1 MNLRDKI
8 VLLTGASRG
17 IGAASATALATA
29 GAHVVLAARSLE
41 PLEERARE
49 IRAGGGRAT
58 AIRMDVTSDESV
70 RAAIAETW
78 ERVGSI
84 DVAINNAGN
93 GGVLGLW
100 HDDPAEKT
108 RDMLE
113 VHFFGMER
121 VTRALVPSMMAQGH
135 GTIVNVV
142 SAIAWAPMA
151 GGAVYCSAKAAVLAF
166 SQALRG
172 ELAPH
177 GIDVLVFAPGHTK
190 SGAEWPIETGQTLMP
205 EDVARDLVRSIE
217 GRRRTFVSGLSNRNL
232 VLLQRLFPGLAARII
247 TKIGLD
253 AVERTKRLS
262 A

>member
-1 MNLRDKI
+1 MNLRDRI

-17 IGAASATALATA
+17 IGGASAPALAAA
-29 GAHVVLAARSLE
+29 GAHVVLAARSLDL
-41 PLEERARE
+41 LEERARE
-49 IRAGGGRAT
+49 IRASGGKAT
-58 AIRMDVTSDESV
+58 AVRLDVTSDESV
-70 RAAIAETW
+70 RYAIAEVA
-78 ERVGSI
+78 ERVGPI
-84 DVAINNAGN
+84 DVVINNAGN
-93 GGVLGLW
+93 GGALGLW
-100 HDDPAEKT
+100 HEDSADKT

-121 VTRALVPSMMAQGH
+121 VTRALVPSMIARRH

-177 GIDVLVFAPGHTK
+177 GIEVLVFAPGHTK
-190 SGAEWPIETGQTLMP
+190 SGAEWPIETGQILMP
-205 EDVARDLVRSIE
+205 DDVARDLVRSIE

-253 AVERTKRLS
+253 ALERTKQLS